1 MMGGMTAMISKRRQR
16 GMSIWVL
23 LYILA
28 TLGFIGLMGLKLF
41 PLVLES
47 FKIDKALTAVI
58 QDPNVSNQ
66 SKGDILESLRKRFD
80 VEDVRTI
87 RFKNMKDHVF
97 VEKKGEKVKIN
108 VVYRSESAFFW
119 KILLVLNYD
128 KTFEN

>member
-1 MMGGMTAMISKRRQR
+1 MISKRRQR

>member
-1 MMGGMTAMISKRRQR
+1 MISKKRQK

-80 VEDVRTI
+80 LEDVRTI

-108 VVYRSESAFFW
+108 VVYRSESDFFW
-119 KILLVLNYD
+119 KILLVLDYD
-128 KTFEN
+128 KTYEN

>member
-1 MMGGMTAMISKRRQR
+1 MISKRRQR

-108 VVYRSESAFFW
+108 VVYRSESDFFW
-119 KILLVLNYD
+119 KVLLVLDYD

>member
-1 MMGGMTAMISKRRQR
+1 
-16 GMSIWVL
+16 
-23 LYILA
+23 
-28 TLGFIGLMGLKLF
+28 
-41 PLVLES
+41 
-47 FKIDKALTAVI
+47 VI

>member
-1 MMGGMTAMISKRRQR
+1 MISKRRQR

-108 VVYRSESAFFW
+108 VVYRSESDFFW

>member
-1 MMGGMTAMISKRRQR
+1 MISKQRQR

-80 VEDVRTI
+80 LEDVRTI

-108 VVYRSESAFFW
+108 VVYRSESDFFW
-119 KILLVLNYD
+119 KILLVLDYD
-128 KTFEN
+128 KTYEN